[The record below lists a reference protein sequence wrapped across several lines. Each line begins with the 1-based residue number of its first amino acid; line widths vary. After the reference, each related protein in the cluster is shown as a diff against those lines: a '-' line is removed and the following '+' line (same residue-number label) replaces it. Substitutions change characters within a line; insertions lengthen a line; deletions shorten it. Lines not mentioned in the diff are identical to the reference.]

1 MSLVQV
7 ANNKIFESETFTK
20 FTPKSV
26 SLVRFFRS
34 HQASHRSTILE
45 ELERVLTAFTA
56 GLLLI
61 TVSELGD
68 KTFFIAVILAMHHS
82 RRLVFTGVVAA
93 LAAMTILSVL
103 FGQAAS
109 LLPKVYI
116 HYAEIT
122 LFIAFGIKLLY
133 DASKMPA
140 SACDTEIVEE
150 AEAAVKQADLQ
161 LPKRKNSLSILT
173 EAFVLTFMAEW
184 GDRTQIATIALAAGN
199 NPIGV
204 TTGAILGHAICAAI
218 AVIGGKMIAGR
229 ISERQLTL
237 IGGCLFFIFG
247 IVAAIEG
254 V

>member
-1 MSLVQV
+1 M
-7 ANNKIFESETFTK
+7 
-20 FTPKSV
+20 
-26 SLVRFFRS
+26 
-34 HQASHRSTILE
+34 
-45 ELERVLTAFTA
+45 LTAFTA

-82 RRLVFTGVVAA
+82 RRLVFAGVTAA
-93 LAAMTILSVL
+93 LAAMTILSVV

-116 HYAEIT
+116 HYAEIA

-133 DASKMPA
+133 DASRMTGA
-140 SACDTEIVEE
+140 SCDADVVEE
-150 AEAAVKQADLQ
+150 AEAAVKKADAQ
-161 LPKRKNSLSILT
+161 LPKRKTPWAILT
-173 EAFVLTFMAEW
+173 EAFLLTFMAEW

-204 TTGAILGHAICAAI
+204 SVGAILGHSICAAI
-218 AVIGGKMIAGR
+218 AVIGGKLIAGR
-229 ISERQLTL
+229 ISERQLTF
-237 IGGCLFFIFG
+237 IGGCLFLIFG
-247 IVAAIEG
+247 VVAAVEG

>member
-1 MSLVQV
+1 M
-7 ANNKIFESETFTK
+7 
-20 FTPKSV
+20 
-26 SLVRFFRS
+26 
-34 HQASHRSTILE
+34 
-45 ELERVLTAFTA
+45 LTAFTA

-82 RRLVFTGVVAA
+82 RRLVFIGVTAA

-103 FGQAAS
+103 LGQTAS

-116 HYAEIT
+116 HYAEIV

-133 DASKMPA
+133 EALKMTA
-140 SACDTEIVEE
+140 TCDQEVVEE
-150 AEAAVKQADLQ
+150 AKAAVEQADLQ
-161 LPKRKNSLSILT
+161 LPKGKTPLAILT

-204 TTGAILGHAICAAI
+204 TMGAILGHAICAAI

-229 ISERQLTL
+229 ISERQLTF
-237 IGGCLFFIFG
+237 IGGCLFLIFG
-247 IVAAIEG
+247 VIAAIEG
-254 V
+254 A